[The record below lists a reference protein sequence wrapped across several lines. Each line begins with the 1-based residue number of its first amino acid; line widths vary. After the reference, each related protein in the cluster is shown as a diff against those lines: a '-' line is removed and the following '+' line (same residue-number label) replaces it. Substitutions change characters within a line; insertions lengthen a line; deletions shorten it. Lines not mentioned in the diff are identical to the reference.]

1 MPKKPILAILALAML
16 AMPGCVFEKPV
27 SGLNA
32 DKLLGR
38 GEWPANQAIMRAAE
52 STGNLELG
60 LQAGRRELDAR
71 PENKEARIFL
81 ARLQTMAGRPEQALY
96 TLEAL
101 ADEGSAAARLE
112 TARAL
117 LSQGEA
123 ARARPTLESLV
134 SDGSLSQN
142 EARSARKLMGIC
154 EDQLGNR
161 AESQALFRQL
171 LLERDEP
178 SVRFNLGSSL
188 ISGGSYDEAIIV
200 LTPLVDSPRFLEARI
215 MAAAAFTRKNDKTSA
230 RGLLEG
236 YVSDGEINRLLG
248 EI

>member
-1 MPKKPILAILALAML
+1 MPKMPIIASLALTLIAMS
-16 AMPGCVFEKPV
+16 GCVFEKPV
-27 SGLNA
+27 SGMTA
-32 DKLLGR
+32 DKLLGT

-52 STGNLELG
+52 RTGNLELG
-60 LQAGRRELDAR
+60 LEAGRRELDAR
-71 PENKEARIFL
+71 PGNKEARIFL
-81 ARLQTMAGRPEQALY
+81 ARLQTMAGRPDQALF
-96 TLEAL
+96 TLETL
-101 ADEGSAAARLE
+101 ADDGSAAARLE

-123 ARARPTLESLV
+123 AQARPALEALV
-134 SDGSLSQN
+134 SDGSLGQS
-142 EARSARKLMGIC
+142 EERSARKLMGIC

-188 ISGGSYDEAIIV
+188 ISDGSYDEAIIV
-200 LTPLVDSPRFLEARI
+200 LTPLVDSPKFLEARI
-215 MAAAAFTRKNDKTSA
+215 MAAAAFTRKNDKKSA